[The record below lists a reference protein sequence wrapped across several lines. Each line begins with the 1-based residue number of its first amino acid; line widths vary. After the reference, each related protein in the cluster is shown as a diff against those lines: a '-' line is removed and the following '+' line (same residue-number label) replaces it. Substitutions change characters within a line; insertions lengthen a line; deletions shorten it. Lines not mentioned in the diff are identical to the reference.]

1 MLPIATNYRVVPAV
15 VSAGTET
22 EIKIIPNERAFL
34 FFDGAEYLLHV
45 ICADDDEVNY
55 FTPTTKHTLNLV
67 AEDGI
72 LRFSYTF
79 VREQEYLLI
88 LERDEKKVAEFFI
101 YSLAEDLYRLTPL
114 RGDFHGHSYRSD
126 GRRDPAA
133 LLGHYREQGYDF
145 MALTDHNRYYSGNEM
160 DEAFEGVKLGITHV
174 PGEEVHFPGCMI
186 HTVHVGGK
194 SSVTALYCKDE
205 EGCRTE
211 ADSYL
216 DKVPAEVPEAFRER
230 FSRLMWIT
238 DHIHE
243 AGGLAIFPHPFWKPG
258 GSRVFNVK
266 EEFARVILK
275 SGLYDAYELVGG
287 MGQIG
292 INFSVNLFSELR
304 AEGLRM
310 PVVGSSDVHGIVGA
324 PTFPHYFTICFAEE
338 NSVDSI
344 IDTLKDGRTVAVEA
358 VGDEY
363 ARHYRCY
370 GDLRLVYYAQF
381 LLTHYFPKLQ
391 RICAGEGIA
400 MVNYLM
406 GISPASLIEAQVAQT
421 LAFKDEFFGR
431 TAPASISDNIFEFEN
446 KWREVQLA
454 GPRGK
459 GSAANTEKIT
469 RQI

>member
-1 MLPIATNYRVVPAV
+1 
-15 VSAGTET
+15 
-22 EIKIIPNERAFL
+22 
-34 FFDGAEYLLHV
+34 
-45 ICADDDEVNY
+45 
-55 FTPTTKHTLNLV
+55 
-67 AEDGI
+67 
-72 LRFSYTF
+72 
-79 VREQEYLLI
+79 
-88 LERDEKKVAEFFI
+88 
-101 YSLAEDLYRLTPL
+101 
-114 RGDFHGHSYRSD
+114 
-126 GRRDPAA
+126 
-133 LLGHYREQGYDF
+133 
-145 MALTDHNRYYSGNEM
+145 
-160 DEAFEGVKLGITHV
+160 
-174 PGEEVHFPGCMI
+174 
-186 HTVHVGGK
+186 
-194 SSVTALYCKDE
+194 
-205 EGCRTE
+205 
-211 ADSYL
+211 
-216 DKVPAEVPEAFRER
+216 
-230 FSRLMWIT
+230 MWIT

-243 AGGLAIFPHPFWKPG
+243 AGGLAIFPHPYWKPG
-258 GSRVFNVK
+258 ASRVFNVK
-266 EEFARVILK
+266 EEFARAILK
-275 SGLYDAYELVGG
+275 SGIYDAYELVGG

-304 AEGLRM
+304 AEGLKM

-324 PTFPHYFTICFAEE
+324 PTFQHYFTICFAEE

-344 IDTLKDGRTVAVEA
+344 IDALKNGRTVAVEA

-363 ARHYRCY
+363 ARHYRPY
-370 GDLRLVYYAQF
+370 GDLRLVYFAQF

-431 TAPASISDNIFEFEN
+431 KDPVPVSEEIFEFEN